1 MTTLQPWDQYVQE
14 ARVED
19 LVLPLPD
26 GDTLSI
32 PQPTYGAIDAINA
45 ARSVGNLDAQLA
57 ALCGE
62 QNAQRLKELFTA
74 APAGAVQKFL
84 RDVVKEFGLGEDL
97 GESSASPI

>member
-1 MTTLQPWDQYVQE
+1 VATLKPWDQYVDE

-26 GDTLSI
+26 GSSLTI
-32 PQPTYGAIDAINA
+32 KQPTYGAIDAVNA
-45 ARSVGNLDAQLA
+45 ARQVGDLDAQLS

-62 QNAQRLKELFTA
+62 ENTGRLKELFATS
-74 APAGAVQKFL
+74 PAGAVQAFL
-84 RDVVKEFGLGEDL
+84 RDVVKEFGLGDDL

>member
-1 MTTLQPWDQYVQE
+1 MATLKAWDQYIEE

-19 LVLPLPD
+19 LELPLPD
-26 GDTLSI
+26 GSSLSI

-45 ARSVGNLDAQLA
+45 ARRLGDLDAQLA

-74 APAGAVQKFL
+74 APAGAVQAFL
-84 RDVVKEFGLGEDL
+84 KDVVKEFGLGEDL